1 MMLWRISLMGK
12 FNIFEF
18 KLGKEKKSLQE
29 WIKIGAIIHFSLD
42 VISSIPGVQ
51 KRKLFNL
58 VDEFQLK
65 LNIEMLND
73 YIIQDTELLSYRI
86 DRVIT
91 KSIEEYENPS

>member
-1 MMLWRISLMGK
+1 MGK

-18 KLGKEKKSLQE
+18 KLGKEKKPLKE
-29 WIKIGAIIHFSLD
+29 WIKIGAIVHFSLD
-42 VISSIPGVQ
+42 TISLIPGVE

-65 LNIEMLND
+65 LNIEVLND
-73 YIIQDTELLSYRI
+73 YIIQDVELLSYRI

>member
-1 MMLWRISLMGK
+1 MSK

-18 KLGKEKKSLQE
+18 KLGKEKKPLKE
-29 WIKIGAIIHFSLD
+29 WIKIGAIVHLSLD
-42 VISSIPGVQ
+42 VISLIPGVE

-65 LNIEMLND
+65 LNIEVLND